1 MDGKEKKCHKLF
13 EFCASGDRIG
23 LADYI
28 ISSGCNPSAYDTR
41 DSVGKTALHIACRHG
56 HLDTVRALI
65 EVFGCSL
72 TTKDINGDLPVH
84 EACSCGHLEIVDYL
98 FSLSPSSEN
107 DEKVFT
113 ADSDG
118 NNLLH
123 KACQSGSVAL
133 VRYLRQT
140 LIASSSSFPSRKLNL
155 YLDSVATYSA
165 NENHSRGL
173 VQCVSTQNHY
183 GDTPLHIACRHG
195 HLDVLRVF
203 GTLLPSYGHL
213 KSLTVVASQCNY
225 YNIVSYLIHQNQQK
239 KDVLDFDSESR
250 QYIVVEQTPHDDHR
264 RLQHLGY
271 NVHHNTRSGRYF
283 PHRYDKCEECGE
295 LCGICHSCIN
305 YMPLGAKYRMKC
317 KECNERGL
325 SPHRLSCSI
334 CGSSGEQTPHDD
346 HRRLQ
351 HLGYNVHHNTSSGRL
366 QRYDKCE
373 ECGKLCGICHSCTN
387 YMLLGAKY
395 RMKCKECNE
404 GGLAPPRLS
413 CSICGSSDMHI
424 DTSMYQKPFSSE
436 ISPFR
441 VRSDFSDSALH
452 TAAQCGNFK
461 LFNSLLA
468 LMSTTDIT
476 ILHAACASDNVPLV
490 TQVIETFKCDYNHPD
505 SRGNTPLHVTCKWGS
520 YKVATLL
527 TSLEGIKVDT
537 RNLQQ
542 ETPLHLACKYN
553 RLELCK
559 LLIMKGSRS
568 AHGSAEEVEE
578 EQTPLHLAC
587 CHDSIEL
594 VEAVLE
600 NADATSLIINRKD
613 MYGDSPMFNACRH
626 GNLQIVKLLIQKGSN
641 PFFLNEQTKETPVH
655 IACRTGRLDLLSAL
669 LQGNTD
675 TKVLNQK
682 NVFGATPIHLA
693 LERNCVEMIQF
704 LIEFDHHVVNK
715 ELNTNKLTLAHFACC
730 REQVEIIR
738 YILQFSIK
746 LNMQDKDGN
755 TPLHIACL
763 RNNVEIVKLLVDR
776 CSITIRNIQL
786 KTPVHIA
793 TEKQNLDLAKCLLLG
808 YSESLDSYVD
818 CNGDTALHIAC
829 RNQFLEA
836 VSLLTKHCSVTL
848 QNEKKQTPLHVACR
862 TKRADVIR
870 QLLLTCPESID
881 SYPDQSQ
888 DTVLHCA
895 VNSRSLATVELV
907 LPHSSPT
914 CQNKTS
920 MTPIHIACR
929 NADLEIVRVLT
940 AKCSSV
946 VLTNEGNTYLH
957 SACSST
963 DSLPLVKFLLE
974 ESGLKPV
981 DLLTQNSE
989 GDTPLHVACS
999 AGVFDTI
1006 SYLIAFPEFDPH
1018 VCNTNGCFPLHC
1030 ALSAS
1035 HFETVK
1041 KIISE
1046 KLVDPDTQCIKGEP
1060 LLHSLM
1066 KHNVASSFLE
1076 LATFLIS
1083 GKYCTPSVC
1092 DSDGNSILHC
1102 LVRYMFRIPFVSIVR
1117 ILNFLL
1123 SRPDI
1128 NVNIQNTDGNTALHL
1143 LCSVKKHIYEAKKKV
1158 LSAMLVQLLSH
1169 QSIKSSLVARN
1180 KKQKTPIQ
1188 LANSYPVIRLLISYG
1203 ANPQDVYTEFSDILD
1218 KFKQQHPL
1226 NPAMKIIVLGN
1237 SEAGKT
1243 TLVNALKLMDTSSE
1257 NISSVGGPTAG
1268 VATSEHS
1275 SKDLGRVIFHDF
1287 AGQPEYESGNSAF
1300 LENCF
1305 HSATGA
1311 QPPIFLLLVDS
1322 SKRSSLE
1329 RNAKYWFSYIKNHSP
1344 QQLETPPHVIVV
1356 GSHMDRVNTAE
1367 HGNIER
1373 SIKAALN
1380 CVHSSKF
1387 NVFGPIL
1394 LDCRGI
1400 ASEQLK
1406 TLKRNISDSCSSLRV
1421 SVNVDCRCHILFA
1434 YLSKWFKGKPA
1445 IKLNEVQEKVKS
1457 ETLPMQLREVAWYP
1471 GFRRRGV
1478 RAVTNQIVYPNHAT
1492 ASHTHYDPRGY
1503 NTYGVHGRSLSLAQR
1518 TYQTDI
1524 LLPFKKETLLELIQS
1539 LHSGGHLLLLNAENV
1554 ERDCWI
1560 VLENDSL
1567 FTQVNGTLFA
1577 PENFNL
1583 PKLPTNTGVVSVEML
1598 HSLFKKLDIDL
1609 VTEYLVYSEFCQKIE
1624 DPETL
1629 DLIKRG
1635 CSETA
1640 DSLEESDKPDPD
1652 KIEVND
1658 HLASERALPTTSEA
1672 KQYYFF
1678 PALVKSDR
1686 PSCVWETSEHYNY
1699 TYSFGWYLM
1708 CNRNHFLDPRFL
1720 HVLLLRLT
1728 FNFAAASK
1736 SSTQENLRRMCT
1748 IWKNGIQWCTR
1759 TGVEVLLEVVEQN
1772 TAVLLLLRCV
1782 KDQEMEGVKL
1792 RSEVIRKVL
1801 DTKEQFCPNAE
1812 TSEYLLPPCS
1822 VYPDVSNH
1830 DHMIHVSEIA
1840 QAISNGE
1847 PCIIDSKY
1855 QPLPLR
1861 TLLFFDSYLQIG
1873 QKSIKTLWNEEKCD
1887 EEVESTFLL
1896 ELSTSLST
1904 FLKQVTQILDVPQTE
1919 VDLHKEQWKD
1929 NPTYLLH
1936 HIFESWK
1943 IRQTNASYQTLRE
1956 LFNSYSMFCGRNPLV
1971 SHC

>member
-1 MDGKEKKCHKLF
+1 MEGNEKKYQKLF
-13 EFCASGDRIG
+13 EFCASGDRVG

-56 HLDTVRALI
+56 HLDTMRALI
-65 EVFGCSL
+65 EVFGCNL

-98 FSLSPSSEN
+98 FSLSPSSKN
-107 DEKVFT
+107 VEKVFT
-113 ADSDG
+113 ADSNG

-133 VRYLRQT
+133 VRYLRQI
-140 LIASSSSFPSRKLNL
+140 LASSSSFPSRKLNL

-165 NENHSRGL
+165 NKSAESYSSHL
-173 VQCVSTQNHY
+173 IQCVLTQNCH

-203 GTLLPSYGHL
+203 GTLLPFCGHL
-213 KSLTVVASQCNY
+213 KLLTVVASQCNY
-225 YNIVSYLIHQNQQK
+225 YNIVSYLIHQNQRK
-239 KDVLDFDSESR
+239 KDMLDFDSESG
-250 QYIVVEQTPHDDHR
+250 QYKVVEQTPHDDHR

-271 NVHHNTRSGRYF
+271 GYIEQTPHDHHRRLQHLGYGYNVHHNTRSSRYF
-283 PHRYDKCEECGE
+283 QQRYNKCEECGE
-295 LCGICHSCIN
+295 LCG
-305 YMPLGAKYRMKC
+305 
-317 KECNERGL
+317 
-325 SPHRLSCSI
+325 
-334 CGSSGEQTPHDD
+334 HD
-346 HRRLQ
+346 
-351 HLGYNVHHNTSSGRL
+351 
-366 QRYDKCE
+366 
-373 ECGKLCGICHSCTN
+373 GICHSCTN
-387 YMLLGAKY
+387 YMPLGAKY

-404 GGLAPPRLS
+404 GGLAPHRLS
-413 CSICGSSDMHI
+413 CSICGSSDMQI
-424 DTSMYQKPFSSE
+424 DTSMYQKPFSNE

-452 TAAQCGNFK
+452 AAAQSGNFE

-468 LMSTTDIT
+468 LMSTTDTT

-490 TQVIETFKCDYNHPD
+490 TQVIETFKCDYNLPD
-505 SRGNTPLHVTCKWGS
+505 SKGNTPLHVTCKWGS

-537 RNLQQ
+537 HNLQQ

-568 AHGSAEEVEE
+568 AYGSAEEVEE

-626 GNLQIVKLLIQKGSN
+626 GNLQIVKFLIQKGSN

-655 IACRTGRLDLLSAL
+655 IACRMGRLDLLAAL
-669 LQGNTD
+669 LQGSAD

-704 LIEFDHHVVNK
+704 LVEFDHHIVNK

-738 YILQFSIK
+738 YILQFNVE
-746 LNMQDKDGN
+746 LNVQNKDGN

-763 RNNVEIVKLLVDR
+763 RENVEIIKLLVDR
-776 CSITIRNIQL
+776 CSITIRNNQL

-793 TEKQNLDLAKCLLLG
+793 TEKQNVDLAKCLLLG

-881 SYPDQSQ
+881 SYPDLSQ
-888 DTVLHCA
+888 NTVLHCA
-895 VNSRSLATVELV
+895 VNSRSLGTVELV

-914 CQNKTS
+914 CQNETS
-920 MTPIHIACR
+920 VTPIHIACR

-946 VLTNEGNTYLH
+946 VLTKVGGTYLH

-974 ESGLKPV
+974 ESGLNPV

-1046 KLVDPDTQCIKGEP
+1046 KLVDPDTQCKKGQP

-1066 KHNVASSFLE
+1066 NHNRAKNFLE

-1102 LVRYMFRIPFVSIVR
+1102 LVTYMVQIPSDSVLE

-1123 SRPDI
+1123 SIPGID
-1128 NVNIQNTDGNTALHL
+1128 VNIQNTDGNTALHL
-1143 LCSVKKHIYEAKKKV
+1143 LCSVSKHSIYGAKKKAA
-1158 LSAMLVQLLSH
+1158 LTDMLVQLLSH
-1169 QSIKSSLVARN
+1169 QSVKRSLLARN
-1180 KKQKTPIQ
+1180 KQQKTPIQ
-1188 LANSYPVIRLLISYG
+1188 LANNYSVIRLLISYG
-1203 ANPQDVYTEFSDILD
+1203 ANPQDVYAEFRYILD
-1218 KFKQQHPL
+1218 KFKHQQPL

-1243 TLVNALKLMDTSSE
+1243 TLVNALKRMDTSSE
-1257 NISSVGGPTAG
+1257 NISSVDGPTAG
-1268 VATSEHS
+1268 LKTSEHC
-1275 SKDLGRVIFHDF
+1275 SKDLGRVTFHDF

-1300 LENCF
+1300 LEN
-1305 HSATGA
+1305 SVTGA

-1322 SKRSSLE
+1322 SQHSSLE
-1329 RNAKYWFSYIKNHSP
+1329 RNAKYWFTYIKNHSP

-1356 GSHMDRVNTAE
+1356 GSHSDCVHITKHDDIKRV
-1367 HGNIER
+1367 
-1373 SIKAALN
+1373 IKAAIDS
-1380 CVHSSKF
+1380 VHSSKF
-1387 NVFGPIL
+1387 KVFGPVL
-1394 LDCRGI
+1394 LDCRKI
-1400 ASEQLK
+1400 ASKHLK
-1406 TLKRNISDSCSSLRV
+1406 TLKKNISKSCSSLRI
-1421 SVNVDCRCHILFA
+1421 SVTVDCRCHILFA
-1434 YLSKWFKGKPA
+1434 YLSEWFKGKPA
-1445 IKLNEVQEKVKS
+1445 INLSAIQEKIKL
-1457 ETLPMQLREVAWYP
+1457 ET
-1471 GFRRRGV
+1471 
-1478 RAVTNQIVYPNHAT
+1478 
-1492 ASHTHYDPRGY
+1492 SHTEHNEAYTYYDGDYTRHAYLEKDYTHLEPGVVPYYGFARPP
-1503 NTYGVHGRSLSLAQR
+1503 TYVAHSSDLRL
-1518 TYQTDI
+1518 YQSRNEDI
-1524 LLPFKKETLLELIQS
+1524 LLPFTKETLLELIQS
-1539 LHSGGHLLLLNAENV
+1539 LHSGGHLLLLNTEK
-1554 ERDCWI
+1554 DCWI
-1560 VLENDSL
+1560 VLDNDSL
-1567 FTQVNGTLFA
+1567 FAEVNGILFA
-1577 PENFNL
+1577 PKNFKL

-1629 DLIKRG
+1629 NLIKRG
-1635 CSETA
+1635 CSEAA

-1658 HLASERALPTTSEA
+1658 HLASERAMPTTSEA
-1672 KQYYFF
+1672 KLSQQYCFF

-1686 PSCVWETSEHYNY
+1686 PSSVWEKSEHYDY
-1699 TYSFGWYLM
+1699 TYSFGWYLL

-1728 FNFAAASK
+1728 FSFAAASK
-1736 SSTQENLRRMCT
+1736 PSTQENLQRKCT
-1748 IWKNGIQWCTR
+1748 IWKNGINWGTR
-1759 TGVEVLLEVVEQN
+1759 NGVEVLVEVVEQN
-1772 TAVLLLLRCV
+1772 TAVILLVRCV
-1782 KDQEMEGVKL
+1782 KDQEMYAVKL
-1792 RSEVIRKVL
+1792 RSEVIKKVL
-1801 DTKEQFCPNAE
+1801 DTKEQFCSNAE
-1812 TSEYLLPPCS
+1812 TSEYLCPPCS
-1822 VYPDVSNH
+1822 GYPDVTNH

-1840 QAISNGE
+1840 QAISSGE
-1847 PCIIDSKY
+1847 PCIIDSKH

-1873 QKSIKTLWNEEKCD
+1873 QKNIETLWSEEICD
-1887 EEVESTFLL
+1887 EEVETTFLL
-1896 ELSTSLST
+1896 ELSRSLST
-1904 FLKQVTQILDVPQTE
+1904 FLKQVTHMLAVPQTE

-1929 NPTYLLH
+1929 NPTFLLL

-1943 IRQTNASYQTLRE
+1943 LRQTNASYQTLRE
-1956 LFNSYSMFCGRNPLV
+1956 LFDSYSMLCGRNPLV
-1971 SHC
+1971 SIIIIMKCRDY